1 MTEPI
6 EQKVSVDFGNWQAYS
21 ILIVDDEAG
30 MRSFLERAL
39 KPRCARVESAGS
51 VEAATGQMSKLHFDL
66 IVLDISL
73 PGKSGIEWLH
83 ELRSSGYGGD
93 VVLIT
98 AFADIETA
106 INALRGGASDFI
118 LKPFRVDQILNSI
131 KRCFERARLARE
143 NYVLRRE
150 LAELGAEVDGLV
162 GHSALIQQLRTLIK
176 RIAPMPST
184 VLLQGESGTGKEVTA
199 RALHQMSNRAQRPF
213 VPVNCAAISAELIES
228 ELFGHVKGAF
238 TGATES
244 RNGLF
249 FYAHGGTLFLDE
261 IADLPLAMQ
270 TKLLRALEERRIRP
284 VGSEREVPVDVR
296 IIAATNRDLAADV
309 AAGRFR
315 QDLFFRLAVV
325 DVTIPSLRARKMD
338 IPDLARHFMALF
350 SAQLGVEPLPLTADV
365 IARLEAYDWP
375 GNVRELRNYVERS
388 LILGDCLLHA
398 PSAGT
403 HKTLPAGDSTVP
415 DGDLTLAMLE
425 KQHILRTLERVGGN
439 KSEAARRLGVS
450 RKTLERKCA
459 EWASDPAPAAD
470 PEEAALRM
478 P

>member
-1 MTEPI
+1 MHDK
-6 EQKVSVDFGNWQAYS
+6 QVADFGNWQAYS
-21 ILIVDDEAG
+21 ILVVDDEAG
-30 MRSFLERAL
+30 MRNFLERAL
-39 KPRCARVESAGS
+39 RPRCARVETAGS
-51 VEAATGQMSKLHFDL
+51 VEDAAALMARLHFDL

-73 PGKSGIEWLH
+73 PGKSGMEWLR
-83 ELRSSGYGGD
+83 ELRTGGYGGD
-93 VVLIT
+93 IVLIT

-106 INALRGGASDFI
+106 IDALRGGASDFI

-143 NYVLRRE
+143 NFVLRRE

-162 GHSALIQQLRTLIK
+162 GHSPQIQHLRALIK
-176 RIAPMPST
+176 RVAPMPTT

-213 VPVNCAAISAELIES
+213 VPVNCAAIAAELIES

-238 TGATES
+238 TGASEA

-261 IADLPLAMQ
+261 IGELPLAMQ

-325 DVTIPSLRARKMD
+325 DITIPSLRSRKAD
-338 IPDLARHFMALF
+338 IAELARHFMGLF
-350 SAQLGVEPLPLTADV
+350 STQLGVEPLPLTPEVMAW
-365 IARLEAYDWP
+365 LEAYEWP

-388 LILGDCLLHA
+388 LILGSFLQHGL
-398 PSAGT
+398 PV
-403 HKTLPAGDSTVP
+403 PAGVP
-415 DGDLTLAMLE
+415 GPCPVEEELDELTLAEIE
-425 KQHILRTLERVGGN
+425 KRHIQRVLAASGGN

-459 EWASDPAPAAD
+459 EWAEA
-470 PEEAALRM
+470 EAAALMRAAGSVAAR
-478 P
+478 

>member
-1 MTEPI
+1 MQYDSEAGT
-6 EQKVSVDFGNWQAYS
+6 DFGNWQAFS

-39 KPRCARVESAGS
+39 KARCGQVASAANVEDAAELMAR
-51 VEAATGQMSKLHFDL
+51 LHFDL

-73 PGKSGIEWLH
+73 PGKSGIEWLL
-83 ELRSSGYGGD
+83 ELRRGGYTGD
-93 VVLIT
+93 VVLVT
-98 AFADIETA
+98 AFADMETA
-106 INALRGGASDFI
+106 ISALRGGASDFI

-131 KRCFERARLARE
+131 KRCFEGARLARE
-143 NYVLRRE
+143 NFVLRRE
-150 LAELGAEVDGLV
+150 LAELCAEVEGFV
-162 GHSALIQQLRTLIK
+162 GHSPLIQSLRSLVR
-176 RIAPMPST
+176 RIAPMPTT

-213 VPVNCAAISAELIES
+213 VPVNCAAISPELIES

-238 TGATES
+238 TGASEA

-249 FYAHGGTLFLDE
+249 YYAHGGTLFLDE
-261 IADLPLAMQ
+261 IGELPLAMQ

-284 VGSEREVPVDVR
+284 VGSAREVPVDVR
-296 IIAATNRDLAADV
+296 IVAASNRDLTEEV

-325 DVTIPSLRARKMD
+325 EITIPPLRARTED

-350 SAQLGVEPLPLTADV
+350 SAQLGVDPLPLSAEI
-365 IARLEAYDWP
+365 IARLAAYPWP
-375 GNVRELRNYVERS
+375 GNVRELRNFVERS
-388 LILGDCLLHA
+388 LILGAFPTLGIA
-398 PSAGT
+398 PANAAPAVSEDEM
-403 HKTLPAGDSTVP
+403 TLEEV
-415 DGDLTLAMLE
+415 E
-425 KQHILRTLERVGGN
+425 RQHILRVLAVCGGN

-459 EWASDPAPAAD
+459 EWGRGAGGVDPSPAA
-470 PEEAALRM
+470 ETVATEAS
-478 P
+478 

>member
-1 MTEPI
+1 MQNGGAPAP
-6 EQKVSVDFGNWQAYS
+6 DFGNWQAFS

-30 MRSFLERAL
+30 MRSFLERSL
-39 KPRCARVESAGS
+39 KNRCGRVECAAS
-51 VEAATGQMSKLHFDL
+51 VEEAAGMMVRLHFDL

-73 PGKSGIEWLH
+73 PGKSGIEWLM
-83 ELRSSGYGGD
+83 ELRHAGYSGD

-143 NYVLRRE
+143 NFVLRRE

-162 GHSALIQQLRTLIK
+162 GKSPAIQHLRSLIK
-176 RIAPMPST
+176 RIAPMPTT
-184 VLLQGESGTGKEVTA
+184 VLLQGESGTGKEVSA

-213 VPVNCAAISAELIES
+213 VPVNCAAISPELIES

-238 TGATES
+238 TGASEA

-249 FYAHGGTLFLDE
+249 YYAHGGTLFLDE
-261 IADLPLAMQ
+261 IGELPLSMQ

-284 VGSEREVPVDVR
+284 VGSERELPVDVR

-309 AAGRFR
+309 ASGRFR

-325 DVTIPSLRARKMD
+325 DITIPSLRSRTED
-338 IPDLARHFMALF
+338 IPDLASHFMAQF
-350 SAQLGVEPLPLTADV
+350 SSQFGVDPMPITSE
-365 IARLEAYDWP
+365 ISRRLASYAWP
-375 GNVRELRNYVERS
+375 GNVRELRNFIERS
-388 LILGDCLLHA
+388 LILGEFPMQGMQ
-398 PSAGT
+398 PS
-403 HKTLPAGDSTVP
+403 SQVP
-415 DGDLTLAMLE
+415 DPHGSDDMTLEEVE
-425 KQHILRTLERVGGN
+425 KRHILRVLAAVSGN
-439 KSEAARRLGVS
+439 KSEAARRLDVS

-459 EWASDPAPAAD
+459 EWADEERSMQAGEYMEAPRLKDRPA
-470 PEEAALRM
+470 
-478 P
+478 

>member
-1 MTEPI
+1 MQYDNEAA
-6 EQKVSVDFGNWQAYS
+6 SDFGGWQAFS

-39 KPRCARVESAGS
+39 KARCGQVESAGN
-51 VEAATGQMSKLHFDL
+51 VEDAAELMARLHFDL

-73 PGKSGIEWLH
+73 PGKSGIDWLL
-83 ELRSSGYGGD
+83 ELRRGGYAGD

-98 AFADIETA
+98 AFADMETA
-106 INALRGGASDFI
+106 ISALRGGASDFI

-143 NYVLRRE
+143 NFVLRRE
-150 LAELGAEVDGLV
+150 LAELCAEVEGFVGRSPQIQTLRSLV
-162 GHSALIQQLRTLIK
+162 R
-176 RIAPMPST
+176 RIAPMPTT

-199 RALHQMSNRAQRPF
+199 RALHQMSKRAQRPF
-213 VPVNCAAISAELIES
+213 VPVNCAAISPELIES

-238 TGATES
+238 TGASEA

-249 FYAHGGTLFLDE
+249 YYAHGGTLFLDE
-261 IADLPLAMQ
+261 IGELPLAMQ

-284 VGSEREVPVDVR
+284 VGSAREVPVDVR
-296 IIAATNRDLAADV
+296 IIAATNRDLQEEV

-325 DVTIPSLRARKMD
+325 DITIPPLRERTED

-350 SAQLGVEPLPLTADV
+350 SAQLGVEPLPLGADIV
-365 IARLEAYDWP
+365 ARLAAYPWP
-375 GNVRELRNYVERS
+375 GNVRELRNFVERS
-388 LILGDCLLHA
+388 LILGAFPALSIAAAHGA
-398 PSAGT
+398 PAIAGEE
-403 HKTLPAGDSTVP
+403 
-415 DGDLTLAMLE
+415 LTLE
-425 KQHILRTLERVGGN
+425 EVERQHIQRVLAAVGGN

-459 EWASDPAPAAD
+459 EWGRSASRDETAAAPD
-470 PEEAALRM
+470 EVYEPS
-478 P
+478 